1 MAGSDNPQC
10 RETEAR
16 SGRDKEAEAEP
27 GLLVSLPHHGRES
40 QLLIR
45 DLRNLSAKGL
55 WPLGP
60 YPPCS
65 PPQGIL
71 GAASQAEPTPPP
83 AASPCFLLLQSD
95 HMNKS
100 FLGRN
105 LMVAVL
111 FTSSHRKNNRLYSI
125 EDWCIGLSRALAGV
139 GRQAGGHKVRGPNTQ
154 CHIGSP
160 YLILITLLPPAGLA
174 HSQLKGP

>member
-27 GLLVSLPHHGRES
+27 GLLVSLPHHGPES

-60 YPPCS
+60 S
-65 PPQGIL
+65 
-71 GAASQAEPTPPP
+71 
-83 AASPCFLLLQSD
+83 
-95 HMNKS
+95 
-100 FLGRN
+100 
-105 LMVAVL
+105 L
-111 FTSSHRKNNRLYSI
+111 FSAPGHP
-125 EDWCIGLSRALAGV
+125 
-139 GRQAGGHKVRGPNTQ
+139 GGGKPG
-154 CHIGSP
+154 
-160 YLILITLLPPAGLA
+160 
-174 HSQLKGP
+174 

>member
-10 RETEAR
+10 RETEAQ

-60 YPPCS
+60 S
-65 PPQGIL
+65 
-71 GAASQAEPTPPP
+71 
-83 AASPCFLLLQSD
+83 
-95 HMNKS
+95 
-100 FLGRN
+100 
-105 LMVAVL
+105 L
-111 FTSSHRKNNRLYSI
+111 FSAPGHP
-125 EDWCIGLSRALAGV
+125 
-139 GRQAGGHKVRGPNTQ
+139 GGGKPG
-154 CHIGSP
+154 
-160 YLILITLLPPAGLA
+160 
-174 HSQLKGP
+174 